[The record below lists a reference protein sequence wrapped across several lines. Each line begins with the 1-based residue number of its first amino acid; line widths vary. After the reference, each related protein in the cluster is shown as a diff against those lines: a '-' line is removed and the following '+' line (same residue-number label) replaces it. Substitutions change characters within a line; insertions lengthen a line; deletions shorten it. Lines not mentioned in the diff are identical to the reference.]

1 MARRRGLDSL
11 LIAAVRQAQVEHR
24 RVVAANERQ
33 VRAHAREIEHLE
45 REAGKITEK
54 LAKGNYLE
62 KRINEAAD
70 LTNDSISQVE
80 YLKSGILPETLKIKN
95 ILNFDTL
102 KPKFEPPIF
111 AIPKQLTKEPT
122 KPREETYIS
131 AVKEMPFLGKVFSST
146 KQKWLNEIEN
156 AKITFRQD
164 LKIYQDRIEEQKADT
179 EKLKIDFDN
188 QKKVYEEGYKLKCQE
203 IDEFKAQYLT
213 LDIDAVISY
222 VSLVLERSDYSID
235 WDREYK
241 IAYSPDSK
249 ELLIEY
255 RLPNCDIVP
264 LIAEYKYVKS
274 KDEIEERPRKKA
286 EIDNSYKAL
295 ISNIA
300 LRTLH
305 EVIESDQASAIL
317 TVCFNGY
324 IIALNAANGQMVS
337 PTIISISVL
346 KSEFESIIL
355 DKVDV
360 LQCIKGLSA
369 SVSSSPSEL
378 VAVKPIREYSMVDR
392 RFVQEEDIASTMDS
406 RPNLMD
412 LDPFEFENLVSNL
425 FTKMGLETK
434 QTRSSKDGGVDAI
447 AFDTRPILG
456 GKIVIQAKRYKNT
469 VGVSAVRD
477 LYGTMI
483 NEGASKGILVTTSSY
498 GPDAFHFSK
507 DKPIELIDGGGL
519 LYLLNQAGIKAK
531 IILPE

>member
-1 MARRRGLDSL
+1 MGRRSGFVGIVMA
-11 LIAAVRQAQVEHR
+11 AARQA
-24 RVVAANERQ
+24 
-33 VRAHAREIEHLE
+33 EIDNR
-45 REAGKITEK
+45 REAAARQRQLKAQIRESERSVKEAEK
-54 LAKGNYLE
+54 RTKQSYLE
-62 KRINEAAD
+62 MKIDEAAE
-70 LTNDSISQVE
+70 LTKDSESQLQ
-80 YLKSGILPETLKIKN
+80 YLKSGILPEALENNSTI
-95 ILNFDTL
+95 NFDTL
-102 KPKFEPPIF
+102 KPKFEPPVF
-111 AIPKQLTKEPT
+111 TIPKELKIEP
-122 KPREETYIS
+122 KQPKEETYIS
-131 AVKEMPFLGKVFSST
+131 AVNEMPFLGKVFSST

-164 LKIYQDRIEEQKADT
+164 LKIYQDRIEKQKADI
-179 EKLKIDFDN
+179 EKLQIDFDN
-188 QKKVYEEGYKLKCQE
+188 QKKVYEEGYNLKYKE
-203 IDEFKAQYLT
+203 IEEFKAQYLA
-213 LDIDAVISY
+213 LDTDAVISY
-222 VSLVLERSDYSID
+222 VSIVLERSDYSID
-235 WDREYK
+235 WDKEYK

-264 LIAEYKYVKS
+264 LIGEYKYVKT
-274 KDEIEERPRKKA
+274 KDEIEEKPRKKA
-286 EIDNSYKAL
+286 EIDNCYKAL

-300 LRTLH
+300 LRTIH
-305 EVIESDQASAIL
+305 EVIESDQANAIL
-317 TVCFNGY
+317 IVSFNGY
-324 IIALNAANGQMVS
+324 IIALNVANGQMVN

-378 VAVKPIREYSMVDR
+378 VAVRPIREYSMVDK
-392 RFVQEEDIASTMDS
+392 RFVQEEDIVSKLDN

-519 LYLLNQAGIKAK
+519 LYLLNQVGIKVK